1 MAWLYLMVAGGFE
14 VAATTIYRY
23 TDGLT
28 RLWPVVLLALSGIA
42 SLYFLHRAISG
53 SIPVGTAYAVW
64 TGVGAA
70 GTALL
75 GILLYGEPASPAR
88 LMLLGLLVVSIVG
101 LQLISHH

>member
-1 MAWLYLMVAGGFE
+1 MAWLYLIVAGGFE

-23 TDGLT
+23 SEGLT
-28 RLWPVVLLALSGIA
+28 RLGPVVLLIVSGVL
-42 SLYFLHRAISG
+42 SLYFLHRAIAG

-75 GILLYGEPASPAR
+75 GISLFGEPSDAPRLLFLVLLIASII
-88 LMLLGLLVVSIVG
+88 GLKLVSA
-101 LQLISHH
+101 S